1 MAFLCLV
8 WMLEKEI
15 AGLGLDQAANDGI
28 SMNYHCSADFETK
41 EEEKGWHWKLCHCK
55 PGDNWWMWW
64 MLCWPV
70 TAAIRDTLL
79 QKERENVGILL
90 KHGGGASQIP
100 IHLKTCQV
108 IFCMPK
114 SKTCFAIGG
123 GDILKF
129 VWFGFLAAHS
139 GGKIKENRIKWDLL
153 PRWGGSGQVLPQKKT
168 TK

>member
-1 MAFLCLV
+1 
-8 WMLEKEI
+8 
-15 AGLGLDQAANDGI
+15 
-28 SMNYHCSADFETK
+28 
-41 EEEKGWHWKLCHCK
+41 
-55 PGDNWWMWW
+55 